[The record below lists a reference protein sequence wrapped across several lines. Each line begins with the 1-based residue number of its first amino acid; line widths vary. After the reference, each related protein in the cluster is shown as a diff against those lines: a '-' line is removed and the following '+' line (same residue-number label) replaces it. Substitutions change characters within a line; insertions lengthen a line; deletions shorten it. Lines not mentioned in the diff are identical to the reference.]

1 MTDTLSAIY
10 GNEPLR
16 DVVLVTIIIG
26 GLCAWLTGR
35 AIART
40 WRSAWQVLLAMLLL
54 ACALRFIHFALFG
67 GTLLAWPAYL
77 VDLAAILVIALTAWR
92 RARMLQ
98 MTRQYYWLYAPLGP
112 LTWRTIQKSDQTPS
126 PPPGRH
132 ARQDDA

>member
-1 MTDTLSAIY
+1 MIGMLSTIH

-16 DVVLVTIIIG
+16 DVVLVTIVVG

-40 WRSAWQVLLAMLLL
+40 WRSAWQVMFAMLLL

-67 GTLLAWPAYL
+67 GELLAWPAYL
-77 VDLAAILVIALTAWR
+77 ADLVVLVVIALIAWQ

-112 LTWRTIQKSDQTPS
+112 LAWRKIEESDPS
-126 PPPGRH
+126 PPPPQSDQ
-132 ARQDDA
+132 A